1 MLMLQSLQQTAHDH
15 CHSYPL
21 AKDHVY
27 KSFYV
32 DDCPAGADSPQE
44 ALELQNQLRN
54 LLLKGGFDLRKWRS
68 SSSEIMRSIPVELH
82 EPSSLKDLT
91 TENTSYSPKV
101 LGIHWNSTNDVLY
114 VSVGITTTEGNC
126 TKRPV
131 VSDIAKTF
139 DALGWFSP
147 TTIIMKIMMQRLWEL
162 KLEWDEEIP
171 NNIQE

>member
-32 DDCPAGADSPQE
+32 DDCPAGTDSPQE

-68 SSSEIMRSIPVELH
+68 SSSEIMKSIPVELH

-91 TENTSYSPKV
+91 QKILAIHQRHWEFT
-101 LGIHWNSTNDVLY
+101 GIQL
-114 VSVGITTTEGNC
+114 
-126 TKRPV
+126 
-131 VSDIAKTF
+131 
-139 DALGWFSP
+139 LMFS
-147 TTIIMKIMMQRLWEL
+147 MYL
-162 KLEWDEEIP
+162 
-171 NNIQE
+171 